1 MLSNSLFWV
10 AFSFVIFMAIVGYYG
25 LRPILQKL
33 DDRAERIRTEIREA
47 EQLRQDAQQTL
58 QDSKRKQ
65 READEQAREIVD
77 RAKAEAKRMRER
89 AEKDIQ
95 AQLERRERQTKD
107 RIQQAEQQAIQDVRD
122 RAVDIA
128 SAATAQLLKDNL
140 SDKKAN
146 ELVDSTIRDLPKR
159 LN

>member
-1 MLSNSLFWV
+1 MLSSSLFWV
-10 AFSFVIFMAIVGYYG
+10 ALSFVIFMAIVGYYG
-25 LRPILQKL
+25 LRPILQSL
-33 DDRAERIRTEIREA
+33 DARAERIRTEIREA
-47 EQLRQDAQQTL
+47 EQLRQDAQQQL
-58 QDSKRKQ
+58 QDAKRKQ
-65 READEQAREIVD
+65 REASQQAQEIVEH
-77 RAKAEAKRMRER
+77 AKAESKRMQEH

-107 RIQQAEQQAIQDVRD
+107 RIQQAEQQAIQEVRD

-128 SAATAQLLKDNL
+128 TAATAQLLKDNL

-146 ELVDSTIRDLPKR
+146 ELVDSTIQELPKR